1 MDNSGLLTNVNNDE
15 TLSGVNEEE
24 TLPKNHAGETSL
36 LELKEM
42 LVDIP
47 ITVSNVLREN
57 TKLANE
63 VAELRNEIQRQKGE
77 SITVQT
83 ALAKT
88 QKQQDDLDILAAARK
103 KINDQDAEIA
113 ELYVLQD
120 SLEQYTRKNS
130 LEIHG
135 VSESAYISTEEVVFK
150 LAEVLNVD
158 IDPNDIEISHKLHR
172 KGIKPII
179 VKFQSNKVKARMYK
193 EGAKLKHV
201 RVSDLYPDSTAA
213 TRVE

>member
-1 MDNSGLLTNVNNDE
+1 MITSTQNNYMPDKIKLKGKHKRGERGSVEEEGQQDSKRANMADAELQLTNVNNDE
-15 TLSGVNEEE
+15 TSSGVNEEE

-42 LVDIP
+42 LVDIQ

-63 VAELRNEIQRQKGE
+63 VAELRNVIQRQKGE
-77 SITVQT
+77 LINAQT

-88 QKQQDDLDILAAARK
+88 QKQQDDLEIQLTAARK

-113 ELYVLQD
+113 ELYDLQD
-120 SLEQYTRKNS
+120 ALEQYTRKNS

-135 VSESAYISTEEVVFK
+135 VPESAYTSTEEVVFK
-150 LAEVLNVD
+150 Q
-158 IDPNDIEISHKLHR
+158 KL
-172 KGIKPII
+172 
-179 VKFQSNKVKARMYK
+179 
-193 EGAKLKHV
+193 
-201 RVSDLYPDSTAA
+201 
-213 TRVE
+213 